1 MGSGNKGGREEL
13 GRREKDDKTDPN
25 SITTR
30 SCCGGDHYG
39 PSAPTLPFSVV
50 VNFLSLAKIKFPGRL
65 CHAVRPRD
73 KFQPMD
79 LSGDTQIAVSGPG
92 PWKTRKRPSNGS
104 FKMEGT
110 WVPDS
115 EDRD

>member
-1 MGSGNKGGREEL
+1 MGSGNKGGREER
-13 GRREKDDKTDPN
+13 GRREKDDKTDPD

-79 LSGDTQIAVSGPG
+79 LSGDTQIAVF
-92 PWKTRKRPSNGS
+92 KRKG
-104 FKMEGT
+104 
-110 WVPDS
+110 
-115 EDRD
+115 

>member
-1 MGSGNKGGREEL
+1 MGIKEGGRNEE
-13 GRREKDDKTDPN
+13 GERKM
-25 SITTR
+25 TR
-30 SCCGGDHYG
+30 QTPIPSL
-39 PSAPTLPFSVV
+39 PSAPTLPFSVA
-50 VNFLSLAKIKFPGRL
+50 VNFLSLTKIKFPGRL

-92 PWKTRKRPSNGS
+92 PWKTRKHPSNGS
-104 FKMEGT
+104 VKMEGT